1 MNEGIERI
9 VQLERTVER
18 MQRRER
24 LVVVIAMIVLAAA
37 VAAIGMP
44 RAVAKPPGGEV
55 RDTLRVRQLSI
66 IDANGVE
73 RVRIGAPVPEPI
85 VLGKRSRR
93 DGAMSGIILYDA
105 EGTERS
111 GYCTGDDYPNVL
123 FTLDS
128 MSKQHV
134 LFMAEPQGSPSLS
147 LFAKRGAVRMWVDED
162 GVPAV
167 KLIKGGQDIL
177 ELPVP
182 ATSTQK

>member
-1 MNEGIERI
+1 MNERIE
-9 VQLERTVER
+9 QLERTVAR

-24 LVVVIAMIVLAAA
+24 VMVVIGMIVLAAT
-37 VAAIGMP
+37 VLAITMP
-44 RAVAKPPGGEV
+44 RAIAKPADGEV
-55 RDTLRVRQLSI
+55 REVLRVRQLSI

-85 VLGKRSRR
+85 ILGKRSRR
-93 DGAMSGIILYDA
+93 DGAVSGIILYDA
-105 EGTERS
+105 EGNERS
-111 GYCTGDDYPNVL
+111 GYVTGDDYPNVL

-128 MSKQHV
+128 MARQHV

-147 LFAKRGAVRMWVDED
+147 LFEKRGAVRMWVDEE
-162 GVPAV
+162 GVPV
-167 KLIKGGQDIL
+167 FKLIKGGQNIV

>member
-1 MNEGIERI
+1 MNERIE
-9 VQLERTVER
+9 QLERTVAR

-24 LVVVIAMIVLAAA
+24 VVVLIGMILLAVT

-44 RAVAKPPGGEV
+44 RAIAKPGADEV
-55 RDTLRVRQLSI
+55 RENLRVRQLSI

-85 VLGKRSRR
+85 ILGKRTGRG
-93 DGAMSGIILYDA
+93 GAMSGIILYDA
-105 EGTERS
+105 EGNERS
-111 GYCTGDDYPNVL
+111 GYVTADDYPNVL

-128 MSKQHV
+128 LARQHV

-147 LFAKRGAVRMWVDED
+147 LFDKGGAVKMWVDEE
-162 GVPAV
+162 GVPV
-167 KLIKGGQDIL
+167 FKLIKRGQNVV
-177 ELPVP
+177 ELPAP